1 MNNPTLGETMTTTQA
16 DTESP
21 PIPVKKRKL
30 GDNLRQ
36 AKFNLTAVRA
46 DLKYLR
52 RVVYREIKYFI
63 PMTDLI
69 ILLSIV
75 LIIVVVLVL
84 ILLFVWPIILLII
97 DSSTDV
103 PKYQKWMI
111 ESLTSPEVIRWAAS
125 IIGIVTILIRM
136 MIKSPINK
144 YRGKVNARKD
154 VTYIFGSSKPAEQFL
169 FEMVHRYG
177 YEERVSL
184 IADSDLLWIRKLK
197 AFIDVYVVEDM
208 KEFEKPNLYEILGFK
223 NATRIMILTESIE
236 LNQNILTN
244 IRQVRPDVEIILL
257 SQYAPNFV
265 FSDLVKDESLF
276 LIEDLDVTVQGLV
289 LSLSLNFDFPQTAEI
304 DIPRTYIGKTG
315 DTMSFDIP
323 KMEVILIRR
332 GDELLSSNE
341 IMLSG
346 DRIIVYYY
354 SNFDMK
360 RTNRIVTELPYKKKK
375 GKKKKV
381 DAVKEAEVIR
391 IQDGF
396 KEDNQLIENES
407 DQKQIF
413 GQEES

>member
-1 MNNPTLGETMTTTQA
+1 MLGETMTATQT
-16 DTESP
+16 DVKSTP
-21 PIPVKKRKL
+21 LPTKKRSL
-30 GDNLRQ
+30 LDNLRQ
-36 AKFNLTAVRA
+36 LKFNLTAVRA
-46 DLKYLR
+46 DLKYIR

-63 PMTDLI
+63 PMTDLF

-75 LIIVVVLVL
+75 LGLIILVL
-84 ILLFVWPIILLII
+84 LFFLIFVPLLMVIL

-103 PKYQKWMI
+103 SAYQSWMI
-111 ESLTSPEVIRWAAS
+111 DSLTSPEVIRWAAA

-197 AFIDVYVVEDM
+197 TQIDVYVVEDM
-208 KEFEKPNLYEILGFK
+208 KEFEKPNLYEIIGFK
-223 NATRIMILTESIE
+223 NATRVMILTESIE

-265 FSDLVKDESLF
+265 FSDLVNDENLS

-289 LSLSLNFDFPQTAEI
+289 LSLSLDFDFPQTAEI

-315 DTMSFDIP
+315 DTMSSDIP
-323 KMEVILIRR
+323 KLEVILIRR
-332 GDELLSSNE
+332 GDELLPSHES
-341 IMLSG
+341 MRPD

-360 RTNRIVTELPYKKKK
+360 RTNRVVTELPYKKKK
-375 GKKKKV
+375 KKV
-381 DAVKEAEVIR
+381 KKSKVVDTHEIINLEGSDEDKSQSEESSLNQANTVE
-391 IQDGF
+391 
-396 KEDNQLIENES
+396 KEDL
-407 DQKQIF
+407 
-413 GQEES
+413 

>member
-1 MNNPTLGETMTTTQA
+1 MTATQTDVKSTPLPT
-16 DTESP
+16 
-21 PIPVKKRKL
+21 KKRTIL
-30 GDNLRQ
+30 DNLRQ
-36 AKFNLTAVRA
+36 LKFNLTAVRA
-46 DLKYLR
+46 DLKYIR

-63 PMTDLI
+63 PMTDLF

-75 LIIVVVLVL
+75 LGLIILVL
-84 ILLFVWPIILLII
+84 LFFLIFVPLLMVIL
-97 DSSTDV
+97 DSSTNV
-103 PKYQKWMI
+103 GEYQSWMI
-111 ESLTSPEVIRWAAS
+111 DSLTSPEVIRWAAA

-197 AFIDVYVVEDM
+197 AQIDVYVVEDM
-208 KEFEKPNLYEILGFK
+208 KEFEKPNLYEIIGFK
-223 NATRIMILTESIE
+223 NATRVMILTESIE

-265 FSDLVKDESLF
+265 FSDLVNDENLS

-289 LSLSLNFDFPQTAEI
+289 LSLSLDFDFPQTAEI

-315 DTMSFDIP
+315 DTMSSDIP
-323 KMEVILIRR
+323 KLEVVLIRR
-332 GDELLSSNE
+332 GDELLPSHES
-341 IMLSG
+341 MRP
-346 DRIIVYYY
+346 DDKIIVYYY

-360 RTNRIVTELPYKKKK
+360 RTNRVVTELPYKKKK
-375 GKKKKV
+375 KKAKKSKIV
-381 DAVKEAEVIR
+381 DTHEISDLEGSDEEKRQSEESSLNQANTLE
-391 IQDGF
+391 
-396 KEDNQLIENES
+396 KEDL
-407 DQKQIF
+407 
-413 GQEES
+413 

>member
-1 MNNPTLGETMTTTQA
+1 MTATQI

-21 PIPVKKRKL
+21 PIPLKKRKL

-36 AKFNLTAVRA
+36 LKFNLTAVRA

-69 ILLSIV
+69 ILLSTVLLIV
-75 LIIVVVLVL
+75 IFLLL
-84 ILLFVWPIILLII
+84 ILLFVFPIFLLIF
-97 DSSTDV
+97 DTSTDISA
-103 PKYQKWMI
+103 YQSWMLD
-111 ESLTSPEVIRWAAS
+111 SLTSPEVIRWAAS

-244 IRQVRPDVEIILL
+244 IRQVQPEVEIILL
-257 SQYAPNFV
+257 SQYSPTFV
-265 FSDLVKDESLF
+265 FSDLVKDENLF
-276 LIEDLDVTVQGLV
+276 LIEDLDATVQGLV
-289 LSLSLNFDFPQTAEI
+289 LSLSLDFDFPQTAEI
-304 DIPRTYIGKTG
+304 DVPRTYVGKTG
-315 DTMSFDIP
+315 DMMSFDIP

-332 GDELLSSNE
+332 GDELLQSNE
-341 IMLSG
+341 EMLPD

-360 RTNRIVTELPYKKKK
+360 RTNRVITELPYKKKK
-375 GKKKKV
+375 EKEKKERQTKEPEFGKYL
-381 DAVKEAEVIR
+381 EAY
-391 IQDGF
+391 
-396 KEDNQLIENES
+396 EDEKQTSEFDS
-407 DQKQIF
+407 TQKTDF
-413 GQEES
+413 EQEEV